1 MGPADVLEVSRE
13 AVVVMLKISAPL
25 LGLTLVVGLCISLF
39 QALTQIQEM
48 TLSFV
53 PKILVMFVSLLVLM
67 PVMYSTLDIFAQSLH
82 CLIDLY
88 FGTIDLHRG
97 GRIFGQLAGNCRNH
111 VIEVLN
117 HCSKIALTFYRL
129 SDDFA

>member
-1 MGPADVLEVSRE
+1 MGPVDVLEVSRE
-13 AVVVMLKISAPL
+13 AVIVMLKISAPL

-67 PVMYSTLDIFAQSLH
+67 PFMYSTLDVFAQSLM
-82 CLIDLY
+82 D
-88 FGTIDLHRG
+88 
-97 GRIFGQLAGNCRNH
+97 RIVSLG
-111 VIEVLN
+111 
-117 HCSKIALTFYRL
+117 
-129 SDDFA
+129 

>member
-1 MGPADVLEVSRE
+1 MGPVDVLEVSRE
-13 AVVVMLKISAPL
+13 AVIVMLKISAPL

-67 PVMYSTLDIFAQSLH
+67 PFMYSTLDVFAQNLM
-82 CLIDLY
+82 D
-88 FGTIDLHRG
+88 
-97 GRIFGQLAGNCRNH
+97 RI
-111 VIEVLN
+111 V
-117 HCSKIALTFYRL
+117 ALG
-129 SDDFA
+129 